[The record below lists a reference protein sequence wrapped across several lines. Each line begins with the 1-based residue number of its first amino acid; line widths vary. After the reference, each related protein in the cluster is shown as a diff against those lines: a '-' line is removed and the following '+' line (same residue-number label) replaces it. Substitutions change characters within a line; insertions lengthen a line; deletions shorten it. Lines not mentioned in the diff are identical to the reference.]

1 MLLWGD
7 PSWKQALFGSRVWAP
22 PKLVCKLARSGRGG
36 RASGRAP
43 FFGCLGGGSR
53 RETPETPNLRPL
65 VWLFGSLVVSYFGA
79 RREPAS
85 RNAAGCLAPGQTQDA
100 PQPSVSDKAETKPR
114 RHQVDVATNVQGVRH
129 REEQRQKRSAPPSR
143 AHEAGLLKTH
153 SGRARHCVSPHWSMA
168 RAMRPASA

>member
-79 RREPAS
+79 RREPALGVARRLS
-85 RNAAGCLAPGQTQDA
+85 R
-100 PQPSVSDKAETKPR
+100 PSVSEFLFLGARTGASSGRLKPGG
-114 RHQVDVATNVQGVRH
+114 QAGIPAGASEGLLTAATP
-129 REEQRQKRSAPPSR
+129 REGGRGGAPGMPPLPPS
-143 AHEAGLLKTH
+143 ATSQG
-153 SGRARHCVSPHWSMA
+153 
-168 RAMRPASA
+168 